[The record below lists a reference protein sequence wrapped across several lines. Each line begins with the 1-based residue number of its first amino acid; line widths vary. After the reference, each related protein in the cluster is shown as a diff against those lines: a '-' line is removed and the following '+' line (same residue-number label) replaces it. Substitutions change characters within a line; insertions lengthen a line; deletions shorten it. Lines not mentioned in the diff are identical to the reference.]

1 MLSDVVHALKKRALV
16 KGMQE
21 LKKEKQ
27 AVRSVAPQRKRL
39 AQRMND
45 RLEKLFVPPPLSD
58 AERKHA
64 CLQHLS
70 SSAAL

>member
-27 AVRSVAPQRKRL
+27 AVRSVAPQ
-39 AQRMND
+39 
-45 RLEKLFVPPPLSD
+45 S
-58 AERKHA
+58 
-64 CLQHLS
+64 
-70 SSAAL
+70 